1 MVVVSFFHYPRREG
15 SIEAA
20 LGEFYQPLGMPNNLL
35 LFPEVVTVFF
45 FLVWVGFIF
54 LKVHLM
60 WSCTCE
66 RLSWFLFMLGVL
78 GWGAREEVESLCEC
92 CACVWQRAVRVHVSS
107 DCTCTHSVH
116 E

>member
-78 GWGAREEVESLCEC
+78 GWGCKRGS
-92 CACVWQRAVRVHVSS
+92 
-107 DCTCTHSVH
+107 
-116 E
+116 